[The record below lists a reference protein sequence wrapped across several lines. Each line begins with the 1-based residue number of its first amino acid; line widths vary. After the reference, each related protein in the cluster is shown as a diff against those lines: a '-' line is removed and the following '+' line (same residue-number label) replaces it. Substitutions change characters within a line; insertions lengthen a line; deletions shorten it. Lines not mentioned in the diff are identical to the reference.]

1 MRPRLAVRAAILHDD
16 LLLMV
21 NAYPAGGRAL
31 WCLPGGGVEPGQ
43 SLPQT
48 VTREV
53 YEECGLRIRPGAPIL
68 VNEFHDPGTGFHQVE
83 LIFRAALE
91 PGQALPERWDD
102 PARVVHDRRWVSRA
116 ALAALPHKPD
126 RLAEA
131 VWGAAAA
138 IYDPL
143 EVILK

>member
-1 MRPRLAVRAAILHDD
+1 MTPRLAVRAAILDD
-16 LLLMV
+16 ERLLMV
-21 NAYPAGGRAL
+21 NAYPAGGRVL

-68 VNEFHDPGTGFHQVE
+68 VNEFHDPKTGFHQVE
-83 LIFRAALE
+83 LIFRATLE
-91 PGQALPERWDD
+91 PGQALPEHWRD
-102 PARVVHDRRWVSRA
+102 PAQVVHTRRWVSRVEL
-116 ALAALPHKPD
+116 ALLPHKPD
-126 RLAEA
+126 RLADA
-131 VWGAAAA
+131 VWGDAAA

-143 EVILK
+143 EVILR